1 MEFLFFFVSSSR
13 EEKEKKVFQ
22 KKLILF
28 TLSLSLSLE
37 IHPPPLETKY
47 QAPVHQLGLD
57 LWRDVVVR
65 RASIGARARAV
76 ALAAVDAE
84 RGGAVV
90 DRALLRSFTSMLAD
104 LGQAVYASDFESFY
118 LEETSAYYAREA
130 AAAMRELRPPRYLS
144 AAEDRL
150 AAEADRVAH
159 YLDASTSAPAT
170 AAVERELL
178 GRHAAA
184 IVSAEDG
191 GAVSLMKADALSD
204 LARMYGLM
212 GRVEGGH
219 DLLRAAM
226 SEHVRTSGAALV
238 RSAASSSASAAAAS
252 AAFASTTAVSAS
264 FPAAAEPPREP
275 IAFVDRLLSEKA
287 KYDTIVRRSFGNDK
301 SFGNALNAAFEHFVN
316 LAPRAPEFVSLYMDD
331 RLRRA
336 ARGGTGG
343 GAHGG
348 GAAGATAAAA
358 GETGGERSDVKAE
371 GDAADEAAAAAA
383 ATTATAA
390 AASNA
395 NDDDNE
401 AALDRALVL
410 FRFLQEKDV
419 FERYYKSHLA
429 KRLLS
434 GRPLCDDAERRV
446 LVRLKTECGYQF
458 TSKLESM
465 FADVR
470 TSRDL
475 NAEWKAHRAQSAVA
489 AAAAASAAAGPSA
502 AAVAG
507 DGAAAVA
514 APAAPA
520 AAPAP
525 AAASTSE
532 PAIELSVQVLT
543 TGSWPT
549 PAPCACSVPRAVA
562 AARDAFVEFY
572 LSKHGGRRLAWQPGM
587 GSAELRAV
595 FGLTSS
601 KASSAPR
608 RHELTVSPIQACVL
622 LAFNDAAGE
631 TLTLSEIAAATGATA
646 QASATAAAAGG
657 GGGAGPSSSP
667 SAPPPS
673 DPAAASS
680 SSLAS
685 STTAS
690 GDLKRALQSLACVKG
705 KNVLRKSPAGKD
717 VDDGA
722 SFSVNDAFSSRLF
735 KVKIGTVSASRSE
748 AEPERAETRAR
759 VDEDR
764 KPQVEAAIVRVMK
777 ARRVADHNA
786 VVAEVTRQLAG
797 RFVPPPPLVKKR
809 IESLIE
815 REFLERDA
823 VDRKLYR
830 YLA

>member
-1 MEFLFFFVSSSR
+1 
-13 EEKEKKVFQ
+13 
-22 KKLILF
+22 
-28 TLSLSLSLE
+28 
-37 IHPPPLETKY
+37 
-47 QAPVHQLGLD
+47 
-57 LWRDVVVR
+57 
-65 RASIGARARAV
+65 
-76 ALAAVDAE
+76 
-84 RGGAVV
+84 
-90 DRALLRSFTSMLAD
+90 MLAD
-104 LGQAVYASDFESFY
+104 LGRGVYAADFELHY
-118 LEETSAYYAREA
+118 LDETAAYYAREA
-130 AAAMRELRPPRYLS
+130 ARAMRELRPPQYLS
-144 AAEDRL
+144 MAEERL
-150 AAEADRVAH
+150 QAEAERVAN
-159 YLDASTSAPAT
+159 YLDAATAAPAT

-184 IVSAEDG
+184 IISAEDG
-191 GAVSLMKADALSD
+191 GAVALMERDALGD
-204 LARMYGLM
+204 LARMYRLL

-226 SEHVRTSGAALV
+226 GDHVRASGAALV
-238 RSAASSSASAAAAS
+238 RSCSSSATSAAASASAASALAASASASAAAAS
-252 AAFASTTAVSAS
+252 AAASVSAS
-264 FPAAAEPPREP
+264 ASAEAPREP
-275 IAFVDRLLSEKA
+275 IAFVERLLSEKA
-287 KYDTIVRRSFGNDK
+287 KYDTIVARSFASDRA
-301 SFGNALNAAFEHFVN
+301 FGNALNAAFEHFVN

-336 ARGGTGG
+336 ARGGAGGATGG
-343 GAHGG
+343 GNA
-348 GAAGATAAAA
+348 GAAATAAA
-358 GETGGERSDVKAE
+358 GENGEEGVKAE
-371 GDAADEAAAAAA
+371 RGAVADAEAAGAAAAA
-383 ATTATAA
+383 
-390 AASNA
+390 NA
-395 NDDDNE
+395 GNSANNGGGDDNE

-410 FRFLQEKDV
+410 FRFLQDKDV
-419 FERYYKSHLA
+419 FERYYKQHLA
-429 KRLLS
+429 KRLLLSS
-434 GRPLCDDAERRV
+434 GGSSAGGGGGRALCDDAERRV

-475 NAEWKAHRAQSAVA
+475 GAEWRAHRERAAAAATA
-489 AAAAASAAAGPSA
+489 AAAAAAAAAGAGPSA
-502 AAVAG
+502 DVP
-507 DGAAAVA
+507 GAAARS
-514 APAAPA
+514 
-520 AAPAP
+520 APAP
-525 AAASTSE
+525 STDA
-532 PAIELSVQVLT
+532 PPPVELSVQVLT

-549 PAPCACSVPRAVA
+549 PVPCACSVPRAVA

-572 LSKHGGRRLAWQPGM
+572 LAKHGGRRLAWQPGM

-595 FGLTSS
+595 FGLASP
-601 KASSAPR
+601 SSAPR

-622 LAFNDAAGE
+622 LAFNDAPSAGAGGGSAE

-646 QASATAAAAGG
+646 HASASATAAAAAG
-657 GGGAGPSSSP
+657 GGGAGPSAS
-667 SAPPPS
+667 S
-673 DPAAASS
+673 DPAAASAS
-680 SSLAS
+680 TSFAS
-685 STTAS
+685 STAAS

-705 KNVLRKSPAGKD
+705 KNVLKKSPAGKD
-717 VDDGA
+717 VNDGDT
-722 SFSVNDAFSSRLF
+722 FSVNDAFASRLF

-786 VVAEVTRQLAG
+786 IVSEVTRQLAG